1 MNAWETDDEYAAAAQ
16 RPLPTPV
23 DTPSRNSSRHSR
35 RSRRKKS
42 VSPVHASSPG
52 PIPHAEMHNRR
63 ESRDVTTDENI
74 SILDPR
80 RFTPTLHANLVAEI
94 LNLRRDQEEKI
105 RAIEGLEET
114 LHASKGEVDE
124 LSSTLSSNAK
134 ENRSLKRQLALLEGG
149 TSSALGELARERDE
163 AVEGISDIKKRLDAA
178 QKKIRAQEVD
188 SDRVHGL
195 WAQDKDTWDDE
206 RRKLERKVHVAEGRL
221 KTVLDE
227 VAAYQASH
235 PMQESEA
242 EEVGGHG
249 SDTASVRSMSM
260 TNSVRFSLLPNNG
273 SKLNGMSLAD
283 ELDFGDD
290 DELSQMYQDGRES
303 VMSTTHGRESVLS
316 TTHRRNLSRDSM
328 MSRTHKHSQSI
339 ESVRRPGSVARGRL
353 LANQSVL
360 EKLEGRIVEGDETM
374 VLSKP
379 VYVDSS
385 TQYSPP
391 ISSTSNPAVLPE
403 PAAEPQLRQVDNGQG
418 GETEA
423 NQRRKRV
430 RASTPVAQV
439 APNAADTM
447 VSSSCQTVDE
457 PLSPPRTPTTPIV
470 VAEVEKEPM
479 TSISTQTEGE
489 WALVPKAPPVAP
501 TIPSISIHPP
511 TSRPATPKESLLPQ
525 YFKDVA
531 CQVSM
536 RVAAPYSSVSVQTEE
551 IRVDKR
557 LNLLPLHLQPSSISS
572 CPPSPEPSAQPA
584 GFFTPGV
591 VPPPRNPRRKKSNQ
605 SIGDPPSSPPVPMRP
620 PPAPPMA
627 AETHDSYP
635 GNNDDGPLSTDKG
648 LRRPPRISS
657 LFAGFENVSSDDA
670 DDFADGDLSDSDFR
684 TALSAPRPRKSLNRG
699 KRTSNAP
706 TSVPEDE
713 EPVEEA
719 VSNHVKKQPRQAQ
732 GGYDANGEVILRDT
746 NVSGAKSP
754 IMRTIRQF
762 DKPLSLVMPP
772 ARPPQTTMRRAA
784 LISNGIAAHQG
795 RSRSPSLPDAV
806 KEPPF
811 PIPTRASSRKPPF
824 SASAPSDGSRS
835 PTREPWSR
843 RGSGRGHHRIN
854 SIRKV
859 RSAAALPDVGGRPR
873 RRGSRS
879 PPPFSP
885 STEAP
890 ESPQLP
896 PMPNNEI
903 TSPFMGHRD
912 NRSSYGYST
921 HRKQPSNTTANTFNT
936 NQSAGSSVQATSVVD
951 AIAQTMVGEW
961 MFKYVRRRKS
971 FGVPESG
978 ALDNDASNGVRHKR
992 WVWLAPYERA
1002 VMWSSKQP
1010 TSGSALMGKS
1020 GRKCKQNQL
1029 LSMFLSNKATVT
1041 IQSVLDVKDD
1051 NAAPK
1056 GVNNLFNRSILILTP
1071 ARALKFTATS
1081 RERHYIWLTALSFLA
1096 HSSQAIP
1103 EVMAPH
1109 PPPIESG
1116 NFDILR
1122 QNGARLQKHPIRDSI
1137 RVAKGR
1143 TILSTQS
1150 GPTTAQSSIHRG
1162 EYSIRTDTSTRG
1174 GASTTDHSVKDIGGP
1189 SNPDGFVPDAADPP
1203 IVPRFTDRALING
1216 IGHGRKRSNT
1226 GSRIPPPLSF
1236 RGFSERG
1243 PISGGGSSNSGGGGG
1258 GGFTNY
1264 GHAPAGSTAG
1274 MSVGTNGSSDVY
1286 TASQR
1291 SSSVMGGNSISFSN
1305 GLSNSNRTSIRT
1317 SDASSRPGAVVN
1329 NFFEAVG
1336 TVRMEAFIS
1345 PLAFPRTDDYP
1356 VQIDD
1361 LGMGA
1366 GSTRSG
1372 ANRRRSKERR
1382 RRSRNRD
1389 SYYGRRAYPPTD
1401 VEDWYGGSRTAGE
1414 EEMRGGRGGDDP
1426 FRGF

>member
-1 MNAWETDDEYAAAAQ
+1 MNAWETDDEYASAAQ

-42 VSPVHASSPG
+42 VSPLHASSPG

-63 ESRDVTTDENI
+63 ESRGVTTDENI

-114 LHASKGEVDE
+114 LHASKGEVEE
-124 LSSTLSSNAK
+124 LSFSLSTNAK

-149 TSSALGELARERDE
+149 TSNALGELARERDE
-163 AVEGISDIKKRLDAA
+163 AVESISDIKKRLDAS
-178 QKKIRAQEVD
+178 QKKVRAQEVD
-188 SDRVHGL
+188 SDRVHSL
-195 WAQDKDTWDDE
+195 WAQDKDSWDDE

-242 EEVGGHG
+242 EELGGHG

-260 TNSVRFSLLPNNG
+260 TNSVRFSMLPNNG
-273 SKLNGMSLAD
+273 SKLIGMSLAD

-290 DELSQMYQDGRES
+290 DELSQMYPDGHES
-303 VMSTTHGRESVLS
+303 VLSNTHGPESVLS

-328 MSRTHKHSQSI
+328 ISRNHKHTQSI
-339 ESVRRPGSVARGRL
+339 ESVRRPGSVVRGRV

-360 EKLEGRIVEGDETM
+360 EKLEGRIAEGDETL
-374 VLSKP
+374 VLIKP
-379 VYVDSS
+379 DYVDSS
-385 TQYSPP
+385 TQYSPS
-391 ISSTSNPAVLPE
+391 ISASSPAVLPD
-403 PAAEPQLRQVDNGQG
+403 PAADPQLRQVDNSQG

-430 RASTPVAQV
+430 RASTPVPQV
-439 APNAADTM
+439 APNAADAM
-447 VSSSCQTVDE
+447 VSSACQTVDE
-457 PLSPPRTPTTPIV
+457 PLSPPRTPTTPTSV
-470 VAEVEKEPM
+470 SEVEKECM
-479 TSISTQTEGE
+479 ISISTQTEGE
-489 WALVPKAPPVAP
+489 WALVVKAPPVPP

-536 RVAAPYSSVSVQTEE
+536 QVAAPYSSASVQTEE

-557 LNLLPLHLQPSSISS
+557 LNLLPVHLQPSSISS
-572 CPPSPEPSAQPA
+572 CPPSPEPSTQPA

-605 SIGDPPSSPPVPMRP
+605 SIGEPPSSPPVPMRS
-620 PPAPPMA
+620 PPAPPMS

-635 GNNDDGPLSTDKG
+635 GNNDDGPISTDKG
-648 LRRPPRISS
+648 IRRPPRISS

-699 KRTSNAP
+699 KRTSMAP

-713 EPVEEA
+713 EPAEEA
-719 VSNHVKKQPRQAQ
+719 FSNHVKKQARPAQ
-732 GGYDANGEVILRDT
+732 GGYDANGEVIMRDNSNT
-746 NVSGAKSP
+746 SGAKSAVT
-754 IMRTIRQF
+754 RTIRQF

-772 ARPPQTTMRRAA
+772 ARPQQTTMRRAA

-795 RSRSPSLPDAV
+795 RTRSPSLPDTV

-811 PIPTRASSRKPPF
+811 PIPRRASSRKTPF

-843 RGSGRGHHRIN
+843 RSSGRGHHRIN

-859 RSAAALPDVGGRPR
+859 RSAAALPHVGGRSR

-896 PMPNNEI
+896 PMPHNEI
-903 TSPFMGHRD
+903 TSPYMEHRD

-921 HRKQPSNTTANTFNT
+921 HRKQPSNTTANTVNT
-936 NQSAGSSVQATSVVD
+936 QQSAGSSVQATSVVD

-978 ALDNDASNGVRHKR
+978 ALDSDASNGVRHKR

-1002 VMWSSKQP
+1002 VMWSSRQP
-1010 TSGSALMGKS
+1010 TSGPALMGKS
-1020 GRKCKQNQL
+1020 GRKL
-1029 LSMFLSNKATVT
+1029 T

-1137 RVAKGR
+1137 RLAKGR
-1143 TILSTQS
+1143 TTLATQS

-1174 GASTTDHSVKDIGGP
+1174 GASTTDHSVKDIGAPHGG
-1189 SNPDGFVPDAADPP
+1189 DGFVPDAADPP
-1203 IVPRFTDRALING
+1203 IVPRFTDRALISG

-1243 PISGGGSSNSGGGGG
+1243 AMSTGGSSNGGGG
-1258 GGFTNY
+1258 GGFSNY

-1274 MSVGTNGSSDVY
+1274 MSVGTNGSSDIY

-1305 GLSNSNRTSIRT
+1305 GLSNNSNRTSIRT

-1345 PLAFPRTDDYP
+1345 PLAFPRSDNDYP

-1361 LGMGA
+1361 LGMGG

-1372 ANRRRSKERR
+1372 ANRRRSNERR
-1382 RRSRNRD
+1382 RRTRNRD
-1389 SYYGRRAYPPTD
+1389 SYYGRGRGAYGATAD
-1401 VEDWYGGSRTAGE
+1401 VEDWYGGSRTAGGGGDE
-1414 EEMRGGRGGDDP
+1414 GGGRDDP

>member
-52 PIPHAEMHNRR
+52 PIPHAEREMHNRR

-114 LHASKGEVDE
+114 LHASKGEVEE
-124 LSSTLSSNAK
+124 LSTTLSSNAK

-163 AVEGISDIKKRLDAA
+163 AVESVSDIKRRLDAS
-178 QKKIRAQEVD
+178 QKKVRAQEVD

-195 WAQDKDTWDDE
+195 WAQDKDSWEDE

-235 PMQESEA
+235 PMHESEA

-260 TNSVRFSLLPNNG
+260 TNSVRFSVLPNG

-316 TTHRRNLSRDSM
+316 TTHGRESVLSTTHRRNLSRDSM
-328 MSRTHKHSQSI
+328 MSRNHKHSQSI
-339 ESVRRPGSVARGRL
+339 ESVNVRRPGSVARGRL

-360 EKLEGRIVEGDETM
+360 EKLEGRIAEGDESL
-374 VLSKP
+374 VLTKS

-385 TQYSPP
+385 TQYDPP
-391 ISSTSNPAVLPE
+391 AEPASNAAVLPD
-403 PAAEPQLRQVDNGQG
+403 PAADPQVRQVDNGQG

-430 RASTPVAQV
+430 RASTPVPQV

-447 VSSSCQTVDE
+447 VSSACQTVDE
-457 PLSPPRTPTTPIV
+457 PLSPPTTPTSPTV
-470 VAEVEKEPM
+470 VSEVDKECM
-479 TSISTQTEGE
+479 ISISTQTEGE
-489 WALVPKAPPVAP
+489 WTLVPKAPPVPP

-511 TSRPATPKESLLPQ
+511 TSRPATPRESLLPQ
-525 YFKDVA
+525 QFKDVA

-536 RVAAPYSSVSVQTEE
+536 QVAAPYSSASVQTEE

-572 CPPSPEPSAQPA
+572 CPPSPEPSSAQPA

-591 VPPPRNPRRKKSNQ
+591 VPPPRNPRRKASNQ
-605 SIGDPPSSPPVPMRP
+605 SMGEPPSSPPVPMRM
-620 PPAPPMA
+620 PPAPPVG

-635 GNNDDGPLSTDKG
+635 GNNDDGPLSTDREM
-648 LRRPPRISS
+648 RRPPRISS

-699 KRTSNAP
+699 KRTSTAP

-719 VSNHVKKQPRQAQ
+719 VSNHVKKQSRQAQ
-732 GGYDANGEVILRDT
+732 GAYDANGEVIRDSSNT
-746 NVSGAKSP
+746 TGAKSTVT
-754 IMRTIRQF
+754 RTIRQF

-772 ARPPQTTMRRAA
+772 ARPQQTTMRRAA

-795 RSRSPSLPDAV
+795 RSRSPSLPDAI

-843 RGSGRGHHRIN
+843 RSSVRAHHRVN

-859 RSAAALPDVGGRPR
+859 RSAAALPDVDGRRR

-903 TSPFMGHRD
+903 TSPFMSNRD

-1010 TSGSALMGKS
+1010 TSGTALMGKS
-1020 GRKCKQNQL
+1020 GRKL
-1029 LSMFLSNKATVT
+1029 T

-1056 GVNNLFNRSILILTP
+1056 GVNNIFNRSILILTP

-1096 HSSQAIP
+1096 
-1103 EVMAPH
+1103 
-1109 PPPIESG
+1109 
-1116 NFDILR
+1116 
-1122 QNGARLQKHPIRDSI
+1122 
-1137 RVAKGR
+1137 
-1143 TILSTQS
+1143 
-1150 GPTTAQSSIHRG
+1150 
-1162 EYSIRTDTSTRG
+1162 
-1174 GASTTDHSVKDIGGP
+1174 
-1189 SNPDGFVPDAADPP
+1189 
-1203 IVPRFTDRALING
+1203 
-1216 IGHGRKRSNT
+1216 
-1226 GSRIPPPLSF
+1226 
-1236 RGFSERG
+1236 
-1243 PISGGGSSNSGGGGG
+1243 
-1258 GGFTNY
+1258 
-1264 GHAPAGSTAG
+1264 
-1274 MSVGTNGSSDVY
+1274 
-1286 TASQR
+1286 
-1291 SSSVMGGNSISFSN
+1291 
-1305 GLSNSNRTSIRT
+1305 
-1317 SDASSRPGAVVN
+1317 
-1329 NFFEAVG
+1329 
-1336 TVRMEAFIS
+1336 
-1345 PLAFPRTDDYP
+1345 
-1356 VQIDD
+1356 
-1361 LGMGA
+1361 
-1366 GSTRSG
+1366 
-1372 ANRRRSKERR
+1372 
-1382 RRSRNRD
+1382 
-1389 SYYGRRAYPPTD
+1389 
-1401 VEDWYGGSRTAGE
+1401 
-1414 EEMRGGRGGDDP
+1414 
-1426 FRGF
+1426 